1 MPVATGHSYVVVWVR
16 GTGVWEID
24 GPCINQV
31 PHLFA
36 VNINSDAGNGQLPV
50 DIAICP
56 RWSPVIF
63 PTMFHQTKA
72 LPIKRDK
79 GQIQ

>member
-50 DIAICP
+50 DIAIFP
-56 RWSPVIF
+56 R
-63 PTMFHQTKA
+63 
-72 LPIKRDK
+72 
-79 GQIQ
+79 

>member
-1 MPVATGHSYVVVWVR
+1 MPVGTGHSYVV
-16 GTGVWEID
+16 VWEID

-50 DIAICP
+50 DIAIV
-56 RWSPVIF
+56 SPLKPGNF
-63 PTMFHQTKA
+63 PKHVSSNKSSANQT
-72 LPIKRDK
+72 
-79 GQIQ
+79 